1 MANGY
6 LQRDRTLANSE
17 LLLGFIKKTDC
28 LFISEKGRKSSIFK
42 ACRKKAT
49 ANGDSN
55 ALEECIKEFQ
65 TLCKNSPF
73 RVIKTIRVLFSDVKH
88 LLKSLPRL
96 KIIHLVRD
104 PRATLASQSSFGKC
118 SKSRGG
124 WFGCSNALCTRLESD
139 VLQEEILYREYPDRL
154 FTIFYHQIASDP
166 IGSAKKLYGF
176 IGAEFTKHAEEY
188 IRNITMSGLPDNCLI
203 CTTRS
208 NSSEHINTWKT
219 KLKREAI
226 DMIQQR
232 CNYILQRYEF
242 EFV

>member
-1 MANGY
+1 MCYGKCLPAKGQNSCEFRVVVGF
-6 LQRDRTLANSE
+6 RKDRM
-17 LLLGFIKKTDC
+17 
-28 LFISEKGRKSSIFK
+28 FISGKGTKSSIFA

-49 ANGDSN
+49 TNGGSN

-104 PRATLASQSSFGKC
+104 PRATLASQSGFGKC
-118 SKSRGG
+118 SQSKGG
-124 WFGCSNALCTRLESD
+124 WFGCSNALCTRLEND
-139 VLQEEILYREYPDRL
+139 LLQEEILYREYPDRL

-166 IGSAKKLYGF
+166 IGSARKLYGF
-176 IGAEFTKHAEEY
+176 IGAEFTKYAEEY
-188 IRNITMSGLPDNCLI
+188 IRNITMSGKPDSCLI

-208 NSSEHINTWKT
+208 NSSEHINSWKT
-219 KLKREAI
+219 KLKRESI
-226 DMIQQR
+226 DMIQKR
-232 CNYILQRYEF
+232 CNYLIQRYDF
-242 EFV
+242 GFV